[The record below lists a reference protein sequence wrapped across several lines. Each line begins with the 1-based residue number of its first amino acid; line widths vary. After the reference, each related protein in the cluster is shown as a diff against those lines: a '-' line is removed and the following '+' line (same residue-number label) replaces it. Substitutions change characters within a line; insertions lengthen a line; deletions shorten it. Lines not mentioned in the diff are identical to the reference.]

1 MKCVIDT
8 HDKNKGSFPRQGSLR
23 NSSLS
28 NSQRSRMALP
38 SFKFTCAACPKTP
51 NSSAA
56 SQGTCGD
63 QFAPRL
69 YLRDKARDRCQHA
82 YNNATNEGSFLDMI
96 ATFRW

>member
-1 MKCVIDT
+1 MKCFIDT
-8 HDKNKGSFPRQGSLR
+8 HDTNKGSFPESLR

-28 NSQRSRMALP
+28 NSLRSRLALP

-69 YLRDKARDRCQHA
+69 YLRGKARDRCQHA
-82 YNNATNEGSFLDMI
+82 YNNATNGFLDII